1 MIHKMKLNENPFE
14 RIKNGTKTVEFRL
27 YDEKR
32 QQVKIGDKIEFSK
45 LPDLQE
51 KLLVDVIELYRE
63 DTFKKL
69 FLKLY
74 NDESK
79 ATEKANGMYEI
90 YSPDKEKQYGVLG
103 IKIKIN
109 VDSLKENIEK
119 FTPYNEQEEVEKKVM
134 LKYID
139 DFDDVLTRQNEY
151 GHFTSSSFILNK
163 ERTKILMIYHKYIIR
178 GHGQEDIVMEIVT
191 FYMWL

>member
-14 RIKNGTKTVEFRL
+14 RIKNGAKTVEFRL

-32 QQVKIGDKIEFSK
+32 QQIKIGDKIEFSK

-74 NDESK
+74 NDEGK
-79 ATEKANGMYEI
+79 ATEKAKGMYEI

-103 IKIKIN
+103 IKIK
-109 VDSLKENIEK
+109 L
-119 FTPYNEQEEVEKKVM
+119 
-134 LKYID
+134 L
-139 DFDDVLTRQNEY
+139 
-151 GHFTSSSFILNK
+151 
-163 ERTKILMIYHKYIIR
+163 
-178 GHGQEDIVMEIVT
+178 
-191 FYMWL
+191 